1 MKVWLDGR
9 LVEEAEACIP
19 PSDRGFLLGDGVFET
34 LRCYSGKPFAL
45 AEHLERL
52 VAGARAIEIQ
62 APPAEQLERG
72 AIAVVRASGLAEARM
87 RITLTSG
94 SGPGG
99 LARGEGA
106 PTALITASPLRPW
119 PPTASAVLASWA
131 RDERSPLAG
140 VKTTSRV
147 ESVLAQA
154 EAHSRGADEAL
165 FMNHAGHVCEATTAN
180 VFVILSGRVETPP
193 LAAGCLAGITREHVL
208 RLCADLGVDA
218 GEAELPLEALRD
230 ADELFL
236 TSSTREIQALVQLD
250 GAAVGTRDAGP
261 ITRRLSEAYSR
272 RVSDLLDSASG

>member
-1 MKVWLDGR
+1 MKVWLGGR
-9 LVEEAEACIP
+9 LVEEADACIP
-19 PSDRGFLLGDGVFET
+19 SSDRGFLLGDGVFET

-52 VAGARAIEIQ
+52 AEGARAIEIE
-62 APPAEQLERG
+62 PPPGEQLERG
-72 AIAVVRASGLAEARM
+72 AMAVLGAAGLADARM

-99 LARGEGA
+99 LARGEGPA
-106 PTALITASPLRPW
+106 TALITAAPLRPW
-119 PPTASAVLASWA
+119 PPTASAVLASWE

-154 EAHSRGADEAL
+154 QARRLGADEAL
-165 FMNHAGHVCEATTAN
+165 FTNRAGHVCEATTAN
-180 VFVILSGRVETPP
+180 VFVIRRGRVETPP

-208 RLCADLGVDA
+208 RLCARVGVDA
-218 GEAELPLEALRD
+218 VEAELPVEALRD

-236 TSSTREIQALVQLD
+236 TSSTREIQPLVQLD
-250 GAAVGTRDAGP
+250 GAPVGAGEEGP

-272 RVSDLLDSASG
+272 RVRELLDSDGG